1 MQYSTMGVLNSKYII
16 NGLLIFVTI
25 CLGIL
30 SLTMFDILSNC
41 YCQAVKINIIFIHKY
56 YTQIL
61 YTNIIHKYYI
71 QILYTKKI
79 ISCLLKKKILKKY
92 IILFV

>member
-71 QILYTKKI
+71 QILYTNIIYKYYIPKK
-79 ISCLLKKKILKKY
+79 
-92 IILFV
+92 